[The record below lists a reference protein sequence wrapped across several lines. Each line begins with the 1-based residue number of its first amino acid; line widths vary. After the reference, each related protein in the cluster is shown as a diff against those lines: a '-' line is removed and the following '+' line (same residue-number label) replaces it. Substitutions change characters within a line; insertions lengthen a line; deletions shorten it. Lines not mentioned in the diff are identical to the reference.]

1 MSALGAFM
9 YDEIEIR
16 EIIFE
21 AQQKLDRS
29 FVGLKVTVVEDET
42 VVTEKDVAKALRD
55 RQKVGLGA
63 TDNLEYVPSCTSDSN
78 HHSRPNWLASARIDS
93 ERLPVFVETNAPPR
107 PVKRNYFR
115 VFYERVL
122 VIIRG
127 FFRKSEPVLISLPM
141 VSKHKNRVPGRV
153 FKDGVSL

>member
-1 MSALGAFM
+1 M

-42 VVTEKDVAKALRD
+42 VATEKDVAKALRD

-63 TDNLEYVPSCTSDSN
+63 TDNLEYAPQRATDSTN
-78 HHSRPNWLASARIDS
+78 HSRPNWLAFTRIDS
-93 ERLPVFVETNAPPR
+93 EKLPVFVEAIESPR

-115 VFYERVL
+115 VLYERVL
-122 VIIRG
+122 VIFRG
-127 FFRKSEPVLISLPM
+127 FFRKPEPVLTPAPIA
-141 VSKHKNRVPGRV
+141 SKHKNRVPGRV
-153 FKDGVSL
+153 FKDGVSS